1 MYTDAPDQ
9 VLRLSLEGAEF
20 ALKISG
26 AAAKN
31 VAAALYAVLKDQK
44 RTKGKARITTMLR
57 QQRPMTIYTIK
68 KEDCPA
74 FAKQARGYG
83 VLYAPIPVKKG
94 DDTLDILVFQDD
106 AARVNRIVERLELT
120 VLDTASIRSEL
131 EPSLERERPQGK
143 GPVPEKTAEGPVQP
157 EQSPEDKL
165 LDELLERPAPQAKET
180 GPFVQGTDRSPSEN
194 TSLPSKSF
202 GKGSFERP
210 SVRVELREIQAQRQ
224 KNDQTAN
231 SRPQQVKKKL
241 AKGKER

>member
-74 FAKQARGYG
+74 FAKQAKGYG

-165 LDELLERPAPQAKET
+165 LDELLERTAPQDKET

-194 TSLPSKSF
+194 ASVPSKSF
-202 GKGSFERP
+202 GKGSFERS

>member
-1 MYTDAPDQ
+1 MYTEAPDQ

-31 VAAALYAVLKDQK
+31 IAAALYAVLKDQK

-94 DDTLDILVFQDD
+94 DDTLDVMVFQDD
-106 AARVNRIVERLELT
+106 AVRVNRIVERLELT
-120 VLDTASIRSEL
+120 VLDTASIENDIQQS
-131 EPSLERERPQGK
+131 REDQ
-143 GPVPEKTAEGPVQP
+143 
-157 EQSPEDKL
+157 
-165 LDELLERPAPQAKET
+165 APFPGRT
-180 GPFVQGTDRSPSEN
+180 
-194 TSLPSKSF
+194 
-202 GKGSFERP
+202 ERP
-210 SVRVELREIQAQRQ
+210 SPSGSISAPSRNSERDSSELPSVRQEL
-224 KNDQTAN
+224 
-231 SRPQQVKKKL
+231 KKL
-241 AKGKER
+241 QKERESTPKQARKHPERAAR

>member
-31 VAAALYAVLKDQK
+31 IAAALYAVLKDQK

-194 TSLPSKSF
+194 TSAPSKSF
-202 GKGSFERP
+202 GKDSSERS
-210 SVRVELREIQAQRQ
+210 SVRVELWEIQAQRQ
-224 KNDQTAN
+224 KNSQTAN
-231 SRPQQVKKKL
+231 FRPQQVKKKP

>member
-165 LDELLERPAPQAKET
+165 LDELLERTAPQAKET

-194 TSLPSKSF
+194 TSVPSKSF

>member
-31 VAAALYAVLKDQK
+31 IAAALYAVPKDQK

-74 FAKQARGYG
+74 FARQARGYG

-94 DDTLDILVFQDD
+94 DDTVDVMVFQDD
-106 AARVNRIVERLELT
+106 AARINRIVERLELT
-120 VLDTASIRSEL
+120 VLDTASIENDIQQG
-131 EPSLERERPQGK
+131 RE
-143 GPVPEKTAEGPVQP
+143 
-157 EQSPEDKL
+157 DM
-165 LDELLERPAPQAKET
+165 APFPGRTE
-180 GPFVQGTDRSPSEN
+180 SPS
-194 TSLPSKSF
+194 PS
-202 GKGSFERP
+202 GSISVPSRNSEKDSSERP
-210 SVRVELREIQAQRQ
+210 SVRQEL
-224 KNDQTAN
+224 
-231 SRPQQVKKKL
+231 KKL
-241 AKGKER
+241 QKERESTPKQARKHPERDAR

>member
-31 VAAALYAVLKDQK
+31 IAAALYAVLKDQK

-68 KEDCPA
+68 KEDCSE

-83 VLYAPIPVKKG
+83 ILYAPIPVKKG
-94 DDTLDILVFQDD
+94 DDTLDVMVFQDD

-120 VLDTASIRSEL
+120 VLNTASIENEIQQSREDQAPFPERTERAS
-131 EPSLERERPQGK
+131 PSGNTSRQ
-143 GPVPEKTAEGPVQP
+143 
-157 EQSPEDKL
+157 D
-165 LDELLERPAPQAKET
+165 
-180 GPFVQGTDRSPSEN
+180 GPFSRSFSE
-194 TSLPSKSF
+194 K
-202 GKGSFERP
+202 P
-210 SVRVELREIQAQRQ
+210 SVRQEL
-224 KNDQTAN
+224 KNLQ
-231 SRPQQVKKKL
+231 
-241 AKGKER
+241 KERESTLKQTRKHPERDAR

>member
-31 VAAALYAVLKDQK
+31 IAAALYAVLKDQK

-57 QQRPMTIYTIK
+57 QQRPLTIYTIK

-74 FAKQARGYG
+74 FAKQAKQYG

-94 DDTLDILVFQDD
+94 DDTVDVMVFQDD

-120 VLDTASIRSEL
+120 VLDTASIENGI
-131 EPSLERERPQGK
+131 Q
-143 GPVPEKTAEGPVQP
+143 
-157 EQSPEDKL
+157 QSREDK
-165 LDELLERPAPQAKET
+165 APFPGRTE
-180 GPFVQGTDRSPSEN
+180 SPS
-194 TSLPSKSF
+194 PS
-202 GKGSFERP
+202 GSISAPSRNSKRDSSERP
-210 SVRVELREIQAQRQ
+210 SVRQELKNIQ
-224 KNDQTAN
+224 KEQTT
-231 SRPQQVKKKL
+231 
-241 AKGKER
+241 KGNRARKHPERDAR

>member
-31 VAAALYAVLKDQK
+31 IAAALYAVLKDQK

-74 FAKQARGYG
+74 FAKQAKGYG

-94 DDTLDILVFQDD
+94 DDTLDVMVFQDD

-143 GPVPEKTAEGPVQP
+143 GPVPEKAAEGPVQA

-165 LDELLERPAPQAKET
+165 LDELLESPAPQAKET

-194 TSLPSKSF
+194 TSAPSKSF
-202 GKGSFERP
+202 GKDSSERS

-224 KNDQTAN
+224 KNSQTAN
-231 SRPQQVKKKL
+231 SRPQQVKKKS

>member
-1 MYTDAPDQ
+1 MYNDVPDQ

-31 VAAALYAVLKDQK
+31 IAAALYAVLKDQK

-68 KEDCPA
+68 KEDCSE

-94 DDTLDILVFQDD
+94 DDTVDVMVFQDD

-143 GPVPEKTAEGPVQP
+143 GPVPEKTAEGPVQA

-165 LDELLERPAPQAKET
+165 LDKLLERPASQAKET
-180 GPFVQGTDRSPSEN
+180 GPFVQGTGRSPSEN
-194 TSLPSKSF
+194 TSAPSKSF
-202 GKGSFERP
+202 GKGSFERS

-224 KNDQTAN
+224 KNGQTAN
-231 SRPQQVKKKL
+231 FRPQQVKKKL

>member
-165 LDELLERPAPQAKET
+165 LDELLERTAPQAKET

>member
-31 VAAALYAVLKDQK
+31 IAAALYAVLKDQK

-74 FAKQARGYG
+74 FAKQAKGYG

-106 AARVNRIVERLELT
+106 AARVNRIVERLELA
-120 VLDTASIRSEL
+120 VLDTASIENDIQQS
-131 EPSLERERPQGK
+131 RE
-143 GPVPEKTAEGPVQP
+143 EK
-157 EQSPEDKL
+157 SPFL
-165 LDELLERPAPQAKET
+165 GRT
-180 GPFVQGTDRSPSEN
+180 
-194 TSLPSKSF
+194 
-202 GKGSFERP
+202 ERP
-210 SVRVELREIQAQRQ
+210 SPSGNTSRQDGPFSRSSFEKPSVRQEL
-224 KNDQTAN
+224 KNLQ
-231 SRPQQVKKKL
+231 KKKPQR
-241 AKGKER
+241 AKKHLERDTR

>member
-31 VAAALYAVLKDQK
+31 IAAALYAVLKDQK

-74 FAKQARGYG
+74 FAKQAKQYG

-94 DDTLDILVFQDD
+94 DDTVDVMVFQDD
-106 AARVNRIVERLELT
+106 AARVNRIVERLELA
-120 VLDTASIRSEL
+120 VLDTAAIENHI
-131 EPSLERERPQGK
+131 Q
-143 GPVPEKTAEGPVQP
+143 
-157 EQSPEDKL
+157 QSREDKAPFPGRA
-165 LDELLERPAPQAKET
+165 ERS
-180 GPFVQGTDRSPSEN
+180 SPSGN
-194 TSLPSKSF
+194 TSRQDGISNGNSSEK
-202 GKGSFERP
+202 P
-210 SVRVELREIQAQRQ
+210 SVRQEL
-224 KNDQTAN
+224 KNLQ
-231 SRPQQVKKKL
+231 KKKPQR
-241 AKGKER
+241 AKKHLERDAR

>member
-31 VAAALYAVLKDQK
+31 IAAALYAVLKDQK

-94 DDTLDILVFQDD
+94 DDTVDVMVFQDD

-120 VLDTASIRSEL
+120 VLDTASIENGI
-131 EPSLERERPQGK
+131 Q
-143 GPVPEKTAEGPVQP
+143 
-157 EQSPEDKL
+157 QSREDKAPFP
-165 LDELLERPAPQAKET
+165 ERT
-180 GPFVQGTDRSPSEN
+180 
-194 TSLPSKSF
+194 
-202 GKGSFERP
+202 ERP
-210 SVRVELREIQAQRQ
+210 SPSGNTSRQDEPFSRSFSEKPSVRQELNNLQ
-224 KNDQTAN
+224 
-231 SRPQQVKKKL
+231 KKKL
-241 AKGKER
+241 QRAKKHLERDTR

>member
-1 MYTDAPDQ
+1 MYTDVPDQ
-9 VLRLSLEGAEF
+9 VLRLSMEGAEF

-31 VAAALYAVLKDQK
+31 IAAALYAVLKDQK

-74 FAKQARGYG
+74 FAKQAKGYG

-94 DDTLDILVFQDD
+94 DDTLDVMVFQDD

-180 GPFVQGTDRSPSEN
+180 GPFVQGTGRSPSEN
-194 TSLPSKSF
+194 TSAPSKSF
-202 GKGSFERP
+202 GKDSSERS
-210 SVRVELREIQAQRQ
+210 SVRVELREIQAQQQR
-224 KNDQTAN
+224 QTAN

>member
-31 VAAALYAVLKDQK
+31 IAAALYAVLKDQK

-68 KEDCPA
+68 KEDCSE

-94 DDTLDILVFQDD
+94 DDTVDVMVFQDD
-106 AARVNRIVERLELT
+106 ATRVNRIVERLELT

-143 GPVPEKTAEGPVQP
+143 GSVPEKAAEGPVQL

-180 GPFVQGTDRSPSEN
+180 GPFVQGTDRSPSGN
-194 TSLPSKSF
+194 TSAPSKSF
-202 GKGSFERP
+202 GKDSSER
-210 SVRVELREIQAQRQ
+210 SSARGELREIQAQQQR
-224 KNDQTAN
+224 QTAN
-231 SRPQQVKKKL
+231 SRPQQVKKKP

>member
-31 VAAALYAVLKDQK
+31 IAAALYAVLKDQK

-68 KEDCPA
+68 KEDCSE

-94 DDTLDILVFQDD
+94 DDTLDVMVFQDD

-120 VLDTASIRSEL
+120 VLDTTSIRSEL
-131 EPSLERERPQGK
+131 ESSLERERPQGK
-143 GPVPEKTAEGPVQP
+143 GPVPEKTAEGPVQA

-165 LDELLERPAPQAKET
+165 LDKLLERPASQAKET
-180 GPFVQGTDRSPSEN
+180 GPFVQGTGRSPSEN
-194 TSLPSKSF
+194 TSAPSKSF
-202 GKGSFERP
+202 GKGSFERS

-224 KNDQTAN
+224 KNGQTVD

>member
-31 VAAALYAVLKDQK
+31 IAAALYAVLKDQK

-68 KEDCPA
+68 KEDCSE

-83 VLYAPIPVKKG
+83 ILYAPIPVKKG
-94 DDTLDILVFQDD
+94 DDTLDVMVFQDD

-120 VLDTASIRSEL
+120 VLNTASIENEIQQSREDQA
-131 EPSLERERPQGK
+131 PFPERTER
-143 GPVPEKTAEGPVQP
+143 A
-157 EQSPEDKL
+157 
-165 LDELLERPAPQAKET
+165 
-180 GPFVQGTDRSPSEN
+180 SPSGS
-194 TSLPSKSF
+194 TSAPGRNSER
-202 GKGSFERP
+202 GSFKRP
-210 SVRVELREIQAQRQ
+210 SVRQEL
-224 KNDQTAN
+224 KNLQ
-231 SRPQQVKKKL
+231 
-241 AKGKER
+241 KERESTLKQTRKHPERDAR

>member
-31 VAAALYAVLKDQK
+31 IAAALYAVLKDQK

-94 DDTLDILVFQDD
+94 DDTVDVMVFQDD

-143 GPVPEKTAEGPVQP
+143 ESVPEKAAEGPVQP

-165 LDELLERPAPQAKET
+165 LDELLERPASQAKET
-180 GPFVQGTDRSPSEN
+180 GPFVQGTAHSPSEN
-194 TSLPSKSF
+194 TSTPSKSF
-202 GKGSFERP
+202 GKDSSERS
-210 SVRVELREIQAQRQ
+210 SVRGELREIQAQRQ
-224 KNDQTAN
+224 KNGQTAN

>member
-31 VAAALYAVLKDQK
+31 IAAALYAVLKDQK

-68 KEDCPA
+68 KEDCA
-74 FAKQARGYG
+74 DFAKQARGYG

-94 DDTLDILVFQDD
+94 DDTLDVMVFQDD

-120 VLDTASIRSEL
+120 VLDTASIENDIQQSR
-131 EPSLERERPQGK
+131 
-143 GPVPEKTAEGPVQP
+143 EGPAPFP
-157 EQSPEDKL
+157 E
-165 LDELLERPAPQAKET
+165 RT
-180 GPFVQGTDRSPSEN
+180 GRASPSGN
-194 TSLPSKSF
+194 TSRQDEPW
-202 GKGSFERP
+202 GGSSPDKP
-210 SVRVELREIQAQRQ
+210 SVRQELKALQ
-224 KNDQTAN
+224 
-231 SRPQQVKKKL
+231 
-241 AKGKER
+241 KERASSPTRTKKHPERDAR

>member
-31 VAAALYAVLKDQK
+31 IAAALYAVLKDQK

-74 FAKQARGYG
+74 FAKQAKGYG

-94 DDTLDILVFQDD
+94 DDTLDVMVFQDD

-120 VLDTASIRSEL
+120 VLDTASIENGIQQS
-131 EPSLERERPQGK
+131 REDQ
-143 GPVPEKTAEGPVQP
+143 
-157 EQSPEDKL
+157 
-165 LDELLERPAPQAKET
+165 APFPGRT
-180 GPFVQGTDRSPSEN
+180 
-194 TSLPSKSF
+194 
-202 GKGSFERP
+202 ERP
-210 SVRVELREIQAQRQ
+210 SPSGNTSRQDEPFSRSFSEKPSVRQEL
-224 KNDQTAN
+224 KNLQ
-231 SRPQQVKKKL
+231 KKKL
-241 AKGKER
+241 QRAKKHLERDTR